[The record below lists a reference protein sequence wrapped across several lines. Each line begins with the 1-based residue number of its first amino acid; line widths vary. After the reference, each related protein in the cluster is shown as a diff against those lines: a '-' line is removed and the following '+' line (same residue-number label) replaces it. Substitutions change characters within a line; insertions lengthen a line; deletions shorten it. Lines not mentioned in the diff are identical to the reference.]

1 VQWAEQTM
9 RLHMQGTEEFLGQLA
24 RELAAGTL
32 DADGFQVRANQHI
45 ANNPELVNV
54 VWVADQRV
62 KWTAPFDTTDWL
74 VGDALSGIQAVV
86 LARARELG
94 RPVYGEAYV
103 NARNMAV
110 LEVYMPVQQGR
121 SRWGGRR
128 GVFHRAHG
136 GHLVPSWF
144 GEKYRLA
151 FTGGRATLAE
161 LGGAPSTRA
170 WPSVPLDP
178 PGNGLSLQATAY
190 RTEGELP
197 RASRSR

>member
-1 VQWAEQTM
+1 M
-9 RLHMQGTEEFLGQLA
+9 PC
-24 RELAAGTL
+24 
-32 DADGFQVRANQHI
+32 
-45 ANNPELVNV
+45 PE
-54 VWVADQRV
+54 
-62 KWTAPFDTTDWL
+62 
-74 VGDALSGIQAVV
+74 QAVV

-121 SRWGGRR
+121 SRWGGRG

-144 GEKYRLA
+144 GEKYRLT
-151 FTGGRATLAE
+151 FSGGRATLATNS
-161 LGGAPSTRA
+161 AVRSSTRA
-170 WPSVPLDP
+170 WPSVSLDP